1 MDMDNFKKLDFQNY
15 DYYSHVITV
24 GGKLI
29 EVPLRKGSKDGAFID
44 ALTFTVN
51 KRTIDI
57 LKSVCVNDTEYIATM
72 SEILMDIFGFGVT
85 EKLGK
90 GRYFY
95 QVFYRLGTEKA
106 NYGTVHIG
114 GQRDTIL
121 VELTGTACQ
130 AAKAGWEQR
139 LYDFL
144 KKAVRPQISRC
155 DVACDLFQGEY
166 KPEMAMLDHDKGLF
180 AINNRK
186 PKSECIGTAWR
197 YEDGTGKTFAVGK
210 RGNARYFRCYEKGR
224 QLGDP
229 ESLWVRPEVEF
240 RRQKDFIVP
249 LEILIYPG
257 EYFAGAYPALEKIVS
272 APANRI
278 ETATQKANITFDSRL
293 MHGKNQVGRLVR
305 LLIDMDWTAEQII
318 DALIAD
324 EGKYP
329 KGLTPE
335 EYDCNVINPDEYL
348 TTENAKINTDDFAPD
363 QLDEVV
369 KLETQI
375 RIFEKDVPFKSAQQ
389 IQLLHEFRPDL
400 ERWMDVWRQYKL
412 KEQNRQYEVALNQE
426 LDYLY
431 MKYGSLFNPKLNQ
444 RKTSW
449 QH

>member
-1 MDMDNFKKLDFQNY
+1 M
-15 DYYSHVITV
+15 T
-24 GGKLI
+24 
-29 EVPLRKGSKDGAFID
+29 
-44 ALTFTVN
+44 
-51 KRTIDI
+51 
-57 LKSVCVNDTEYIATM
+57 
-72 SEILMDIFGFGVT
+72 
-85 EKLGK
+85 
-90 GRYFY
+90 
-95 QVFYRLGTEKA
+95 
-106 NYGTVHIG
+106 
-114 GQRDTIL
+114 RD
-121 VELTGTACQ
+121 CS
-130 AAKAGWEQR
+130 
-139 LYDFL
+139 LY
-144 KKAVRPQISRC
+144 
-155 DVACDLFQGEY
+155 
-166 KPEMAMLDHDKGLF
+166 
-180 AINNRK
+180 NRK